1 MKFSRFLAAVTRGF
15 GALTLAAIPIIA
27 DVASAQDTTT
37 VSSIFRPFP
46 DDSGQIQSARA
57 LLSLNRQ
64 NKFFDPALGNN
75 DQACVT
81 CHQPDQGFTLN
92 VESIQDAFT
101 SSNGGDPLFRVND
114 TADRPDA
121 ADPSAPDTF
130 RLFLDFGIIRIGKTL
145 PTGADFTVEP
155 QDTPR
160 FGPLPN
166 SNDPQ
171 APGRMTLSLFRRP
184 VVNTNVHFDSA
195 VLWDGRASVTNMR
208 AQVKNAAKGL
218 LLAGDVSD
226 ADADD
231 VAAFM
236 LNVFT
241 DQISD
246 TDAGRIGAGRLSAL
260 GAKGGVANLLA
271 LASDPAAPCLPLTMP
286 NCTPVIPENPHTV
299 TIFDA
304 WSDLPGP
311 ARSPG
316 PVSGPQHEQAG
327 DGRNVG
333 RASVSRG
340 QELFN
345 TVTLHVPADVQ
356 IPGLSGDVAHC
367 ITCHASNNIGNHP
380 DPAFFVRLGTDSV
393 DILKALEAQDS
404 RVHDLVLRVTELP
417 EYCLRPTSDPT
428 PFASAACGTHAGDV
442 KTTDPGRALVTGKI
456 ADVGKFKPPILR
468 GLTARSPYFHAGLA
482 DGIDALVDF
491 YDARFQIGLTDEQH
505 ADLVAFVESY

>member
-246 TDAGRIGAGRLSAL
+246 TDAGTIGAGRLSAL

-286 NCTPVIPENPHTV
+286 NCTPVISPPVIRSFRTPRPTNRPATV
-299 TIFDA
+299 ATSA
-304 WSDLPGP
+304 GRPSAAAKSYSTPSRCTSLPTS
-311 ARSPG
+311 RSPG
-316 PVSGPQHEQAG
+316 SAGTSRTASPVTPATTSATIPTRRSSSGSA
-327 DGRNVG
+327 
-333 RASVSRG
+333 
-340 QELFN
+340 
-345 TVTLHVPADVQ
+345 
-356 IPGLSGDVAHC
+356 
-367 ITCHASNNIGNHP
+367 
-380 DPAFFVRLGTDSV
+380 
-393 DILKALEAQDS
+393 
-404 RVHDLVLRVTELP
+404 
-417 EYCLRPTSDPT
+417 PT
-428 PFASAACGTHAGDV
+428 
-442 KTTDPGRALVTGKI
+442 
-456 ADVGKFKPPILR
+456 
-468 GLTARSPYFHAGLA
+468 RS
-482 DGIDALVDF
+482 I
-491 YDARFQIGLTDEQH
+491 
-505 ADLVAFVESY
+505 S